1 MIAWAVILFIAGV
14 ILILAEF
21 VVPGLLC
28 GILGGLFIIVSGGI
42 AYSSYP
48 DALLMIVIVELG
60 GVFAAILLGMYL
72 LAGTRAGKG
81 LILDDSQNA
90 GAGWVAADSD
100 ISLDGTE
107 GEVYSALRPA
117 GTIIIDKKRI
127 DAVAN
132 GSFIDKGA
140 RVRVIEVRGSR
151 VVVEETDGT

>member
-1 MIAWAVILFIAGV
+1 M
-14 ILILAEF
+14 
-21 VVPGLLC
+21 
-28 GILGGLFIIVSGGI
+28 
-42 AYSSYP
+42 
-48 DALLMIVIVELG
+48 
-60 GVFAAILLGMYL
+60 
-72 LAGTRAGKG
+72 
-81 LILDDSQNA
+81 
-90 GAGWVAADSD
+90 AADSD